1 MQESYKF
8 KVACLHVFMAQDEPK
23 RVRYLEITVN
33 CSCIIIGPLPDQGFL
48 FYDAQ
53 LPINWT
59 FCNLINYCTNYLTK

>member
-33 CSCIIIGPLPDQGFL
+33 CSCIIIGPLPDREFFL
-48 FYDAQ
+48 RYTIA
-53 LPINWT
+53 N
-59 FCNLINYCTNYLTK
+59 